1 MKVYLLSLCG
11 WMLLSISTPVLAR
24 QWWKYTY
31 IYIYIFFLVL
41 FLLIQLLFVGSIFHL
56 ALFVLRLASWFY
68 ILSSFFCLT
77 FHLSKDWIV
86 LVGFWFSSLNWM
98 KMLYKAFPSSMTWT
112 SMPKFFPCFTQENLL
127 TLHLYVQRIYS
138 SWIF

>member
-1 MKVYLLSLCG
+1 MNESLSSIFV
-11 WMLLSISTPVLAR
+11 WMNVVIYINSCYGSSMVKI
-24 QWWKYTY
+24 Y
-31 IYIYIFFLVL
+31 IYIYIFVL

-86 LVGFWFSSLNWM
+86 LVGFWFSSLNWTN
-98 KMLYKAFPSSMTWT
+98 MLYKAFPSSMTWT